1 MHANYTFKNNITN
14 FKKRKEV
21 LTLFEAIGIADKVNE
36 KAGKLSFGQQ
46 QRVAFIRSLCQ
57 PFDFIFLDEPVSH
70 LDDEN
75 GTIMG
80 RLLTEE
86 ASRQGA
92 GIIVTSIGKHLEL
105 DYDEIYQL

>member
-1 MHANYTFKNNITN
+1 
-14 FKKRKEV
+14 
-21 LTLFEAIGIADKVNE
+21 
-36 KAGKLSFGQQ
+36 
-46 QRVAFIRSLCQ
+46 
-57 PFDFIFLDEPVSH
+57 
-70 LDDEN
+70 
-75 GTIMG
+75 MG